1 MNNFEQYD
9 KIDTVRDKKKQQQK
23 LLKANEENKIYRN
36 SELTFSRQYVP
47 IQTISSEI
55 THSIPHN
62 GNFVQ
67 SNQNFEIIPQ
77 RKLNKIKAMQNYISM
92 TTGEGLKYLDKQ
104 TDDDNFASN
113 MANKLFLIAGIN
125 IISSLGNRI
134 IKNRLP
140 FLENYI

>member
-67 SNQNFEIIPQ
+67 SNQNYSCG
-77 RKLNKIKAMQNYISM
+77 QNR
-92 TTGEGLKYLDKQ
+92 
-104 TDDDNFASN
+104 ASPLG
-113 MANKLFLIAGIN
+113 MLFCLSVCGRFGSAPPPETAPERASPTIFG
-125 IISSLGNRI
+125 
-134 IKNRLP
+134 RLATSVLCY
-140 FLENYI
+140 FLY